1 MGYSQMWQHYQRT
14 FAGMQIMIAV
24 VTVGIYFFLGRQ
36 MAAAVMFFIVMQ
48 IGALL
53 GAAWAARLR
62 RLMERRHSGLLRS
75 RN

>member
-1 MGYSQMWQHYQRT
+1 MWQHYRRT

-24 VTVGIYFFLGRQ
+24 VAFGIYLLMGRQ
-36 MAAAVMFFIVMQ
+36 IVAAVTFFMVMQ

-62 RLMERRHSGLLRS
+62 RIMGRQHSGLLRP
-75 RN
+75 RD

>member
-1 MGYSQMWQHYQRT
+1 MWQHYQKT

-24 VTVGIYFFLGRQ
+24 VTAGIYFFVGRQ
-36 MAAAVMFFIVMQ
+36 MVAALTFFIVMQ

-62 RLMERRHSGLLRS
+62 RAMEQRQSGLLRP
-75 RN
+75 RD